1 MRNLLLS
8 SATLLLVPAVSMAA
22 PGFITYTHTDTP
34 IELKPISDLSSSLKL
49 ASICFLG
56 VGDCDPNA
64 GFGTGDDYG
73 MDTVQQCLNEGY
85 TKQNCNSVQTVDGVC
100 PYNSAYGLGCKCAP
114 NLVSCPAG
122 QTGVG
127 ESCGGKYVS
136 CQCDPALVSCVSNQ
150 VGQGASCGGRYESC
164 GCKPEYKYTSS
175 NCSYPRSVSGASCGG
190 QYTGCDCPSGVAEGP
205 YGASTA
211 VWLPAVQ
218 SIGKTVRPN
227 AKRLITT
234 IVGTGPKFP
243 ASSAVPRILGIV
255 CPNASPV
262 KTTTAAIVRRLMR
275 RMAAKLTG
283 ATVHRNVRRLIRTI
297 AETKRRLSVPVRQMQ
312 PVPTF
317 PTVPPKSVPGTV
329 TTGMLSPV
337 MSALPKR
344 KALVRITD
352 ILRRSLWE
360 RSVRP
365 DGSPNCQHSAI
376 RTIASNVR

>member
-1 MRNLLLS
+1 MKAAAASRNINILHPTVLIRVRYRVLPAADNIPA
-8 SATLLLVPAVSMAA
+8 ATARPGLTRGNTAA
-22 PGFITYTHTDTP
+22 TNIIRRPVLRFAKAPMPTTVRTG
-34 IELKPISDLSSSLKL
+34 KRSLRR
-49 ASICFLG
+49 
-56 VGDCDPNA
+56 
-64 GFGTGDDYG
+64 T
-73 MDTVQQCLNEGY
+73 
-85 TKQNCNSVQTVDGVC
+85 
-100 PYNSAYGLGCKCAP
+100 
-114 NLVSCPAG
+114 
-122 QTGVG
+122 
-127 ESCGGKYVS
+127 
-136 CQCDPALVSCVSNQ
+136 
-150 VGQGASCGGRYESC
+150 
-164 GCKPEYKYTSS
+164 
-175 NCSYPRSVSGASCGG
+175 
-190 QYTGCDCPSGVAEGP
+190 
-205 YGASTA
+205 
-211 VWLPAVQ
+211 AVQ

-283 ATVHRNVRRLIRTI
+283 ATVHRNARRLIRTI
-297 AETKRRLSVPVRQMQ
+297 AETKRRLSAPARQTRPVL
-312 PVPTF
+312 TSL
-317 PTVPPKSVPGTV
+317 TALPKSVPGTV

-376 RTIASNVR
+376 RTIASNARRT